1 MSFAA
6 VEQLKAQYTDKLV
19 EVDPSVPELRRFKG
33 LVGTVKTVNM
43 NGRLLVQ
50 FDHPV
55 DIGWYDIDPAYLR
68 IVEGKP
74 KKAAVAK
81 PAEKVAEPASAS
93 APKVPPVPKS
103 EPSKVP
109 ASPAAKPAAADA
121 GSKPLSKLEQAR
133 QQGAAGK
140 ASATPPVASTP
151 ASPAAAAPAPGGRP
165 LSKLELARMQGA
177 AGSAKPSVAAPPAA
191 TSAPPPAAS
200 QPAPAKAAT
209 PASSGKPLSKLE
221 LARQQ
226 GAVGSGGAAA
236 NASGSGDSPAASVA
250 PTPPPSATPV
260 SPAAAKPVPKTGPDG
275 KPLSKLELARL
286 QGPFKG

>member
-6 VEQLKAQYTDKLV
+6 VEQLKSQYTDKLV

-68 IVEGKP
+68 LVEGKA
-74 KKAAVAK
+74 KKISAAK
-81 PAEKVAEPASAS
+81 PAENATEPVSAGS
-93 APKVPPVPKS
+93 VKAAPAPKS
-103 EPSKVP
+103 EPAKVAP
-109 ASPAAKPAAADA
+109 APAAKPAATDS

-140 ASATPPVASTP
+140 
-151 ASPAAAAPAPGGRP
+151 PAAAPSAAAPTTPSAAPPATGGRP
-165 LSKLELARMQGA
+165 LSKLEMARMQGA
-177 AGSAKPSVAAPPAA
+177 AGSAKAPAAEAPAAP
-191 TSAPPPAAS
+191 SAPPP
-200 QPAPAKAAT
+200 PAKPAA
-209 PASSGKPLSKLE
+209 AAAGGKPLSKLE

-236 NASGSGDSPAASVA
+236 A
-250 PTPPPSATPV
+250 PST
-260 SPAAAKPVPKTGPDG
+260 PAAAPVAPAPAPSAASAPSGAKPIPKTGPDG

>member
-6 VEQLKAQYTDKLV
+6 VEQLKSQYTDKLV

-43 NGRLLVQ
+43 NGRLLIQ

-68 IVEGKP
+68 LVEGKA
-74 KKAAVAK
+74 KKATAAK
-81 PAEKVAEPASAS
+81 SADKVAEP
-93 APKVPPVPKS
+93 
-103 EPSKVP
+103 VP
-109 ASPAAKPAAADA
+109 ASAAKVAPAPRSEPAKVAPPAQPAAADS

-140 ASATPPVASTP
+140 PAA
-151 ASPAAAAPAPGGRP
+151 ASPAAVAPAAGGRP
-165 LSKLELARMQGA
+165 LSKLEMARMQGA
-177 AGSAKPSVAAPPAA
+177 AGTAKTPVATPPSA
-191 TSAPPPAAS
+191 SA
-200 QPAPAKAAT
+200 APAKSAA
-209 PASSGKPLSKLE
+209 PAAGGKPLSKLE

-226 GAVGSGGAAA
+226 GAAGSGGAAA
-236 NASGSGDSPAASVA
+236 APATPGAAPVTPTPAASA
-250 PTPPPSATPV
+250 PSG
-260 SPAAAKPVPKTGPDG
+260 SKPIPKTGPDG

>member
-43 NGRLLVQ
+43 NGRLLIQ

-68 IVEGKP
+68 IVEGKAR
-74 KKAAVAK
+74 KTATAK
-81 PAEKVAEPASAS
+81 PTEKVPESPSPSA
-93 APKVPPVPKS
+93 AKV
-103 EPSKVP
+103 
-109 ASPAAKPAAADA
+109 SPAAKSEPAKAVPSSSPATAAAA
-121 GSKPLSKLEQAR
+121 SASKPLSKLEQAR

-140 ASATPPVASTP
+140 SVVTPPAASTVPATPATVAQE
-151 ASPAAAAPAPGGRP
+151 GGRP

-177 AGSAKPSVAAPPAA
+177 AGSAKAPPAA
-191 TSAPPPAAS
+191 TPPAPSAPSAPAA
-200 QPAPAKAAT
+200 QPATVKPSA
-209 PASSGKPLSKLE
+209 PASGGKPLSKLE

-226 GAVGSGGAAA
+226 GAFGSGAAA
-236 NASGSGDSPAASVA
+236 ATPTPSAAPSAPPPAPPPAPVA
-250 PTPPPSATPV
+250 PSG
-260 SPAAAKPVPKTGPDG
+260 AKPIPKTGPDG